1 MSHQSKVR
9 LGDGLVHVISPIG
22 GGEHTLCGVA
32 CDAADSEGD
41 ESLRWSDSAARG
53 PVSCEECTAVVMC
66 CRGMRVS
73 AATRGRAT

>member
-1 MSHQSKVR
+1 MNHPPKVR

-32 CDAADSEGD
+32 FDAADSEGD
-41 ESLRWSDSAARG
+41 ESLRWSNSAARG
-53 PVSCEECTAVVMC
+53 PVSCEGCAAVVMH

-73 AATRGRAT
+73 ATRSAS